1 MLLIILNDDE
11 RELLLLE
18 VQLGDLGPEEEADL
32 GLPLVYQDP
41 SGGQAQAANIRLINL
56 GS

>member
-1 MLLIILNDDE
+1 MLLIILYDDE

-18 VQLGDLGPEEEADL
+18 IQLGDLGPEEEADL
-32 GLPLVYQDP
+32 GLALVHQDP
-41 SGGQAQAANIRLINL
+41 RRGQAQAANIRLSNL